1 MDSNVLIDY
10 MALILPQS
18 GSDFVEQLFN
28 DDFLISIVVKI
39 EVLGYNDIPQKMA
52 AMEEFVSAA
61 ILFPLDDD
69 VSLKTIELR
78 RLYRKLKLGDAI
90 IAATALVN
98 DFTLISR
105 NISDFKQ
112 IKGLEVIDAHVI

>member
-10 MALILPQS
+10 TALLLPQL

-39 EVLGYNDIPQKMA
+39 EVLGFNDIPQKMT
-52 AMEEFVSAA
+52 AMEEFVSSAN
-61 ILFPLDDD
+61 IFPLDDK
-69 VSLKTIELR
+69 VSQKTIELR
-78 RLYRKLKLGDAI
+78 RLFRKLKLGDAI

-105 NISDFKQ
+105 NLSDFKQ
-112 IKGLEVIDAHVI
+112 ISGLEVIDAHSI